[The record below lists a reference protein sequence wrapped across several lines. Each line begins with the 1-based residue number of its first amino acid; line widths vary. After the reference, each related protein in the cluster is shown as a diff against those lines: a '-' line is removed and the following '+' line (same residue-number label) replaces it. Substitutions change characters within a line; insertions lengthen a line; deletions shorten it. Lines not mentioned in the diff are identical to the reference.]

1 MANAHLASLTAR
13 HASLD
18 ATLAA
23 EARRPMPD
31 QVQLAKLKREKLR
44 LKEEIGRSAAGA

>member
-1 MANAHLASLTAR
+1 MANAHLASLNAR

-23 EARRPMPD
+23 EARRPLPD
-31 QVQLAKLKREKLR
+31 QVRLAKLKREKLKV
-44 LKEEIGRSAAGA
+44 KEEIVRSAASV